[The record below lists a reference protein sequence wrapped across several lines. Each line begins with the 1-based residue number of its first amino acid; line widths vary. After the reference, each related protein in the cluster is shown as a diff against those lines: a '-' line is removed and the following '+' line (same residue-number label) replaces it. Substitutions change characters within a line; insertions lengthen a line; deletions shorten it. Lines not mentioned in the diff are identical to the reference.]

1 MANTAFQLK
10 RSSVSGKLPK
20 GEDLQVGELA
30 VNLSDGL
37 LFTKRSDNTV
47 IVVSGTKGDKGDI
60 GLTGDKGIQGDQ
72 GDKGDKGNT
81 GTLDAY
87 TYITSNHTATARST
101 LLADTTSGSFT
112 VTLPASPS
120 SGDWVRINDGGNWT
134 TNNLT
139 IARNGNTIE
148 GTADDL
154 IVDIGNIVIEL
165 TYNGSTWL
173 VTSNAGTKGDT
184 GDKGDTGTTGDKGDK
199 GDTGSK
205 GNTGD
210 KGDTGSK
217 GEKGETGVTGDKG
230 DTGSKGDKGEI
241 GSTGAKG
248 DTGATGSKG
257 DKGDT
262 GTTGSKGDK
271 GDTGAKGDTGSRAFS
286 VTNSGASAYT
296 IDGSNNP
303 TLNLLRGFT
312 YSFSLNA
319 SGHPFWIKTS
329 ATTGT
334 GNQYNSGVTN
344 NGTASGTI
352 IFSVPFDAPSTLYY
366 ICQFHGSMQGT
377 INISDVGPTGSKGD
391 KGDKGDTGS
400 KGDTGTTGSA
410 GSKGDKGDTGQ
421 KGDTGA
427 KGDTGSKGDK
437 GDSGSKG
444 DKGDT
449 GLTGLTGNKG
459 DTGATGSSGSK
470 GDKGD
475 EGTAGSK
482 GDKGDV
488 GAKGD
493 AGSFGGQSFDF
504 TYTNL
509 TSNTEPG
516 DGYFRFDNT
525 ALNSATKLYID
536 QQDGSSANIYSFLQ
550 TIDDSTSAIKGHF
563 SVTDSSNNNNFA
575 IFSIVG
581 SHSHYTHYFE
591 VPVSYLSGN
600 TGFSNNTVT
609 VITFARTGDI
619 GDKGVKGDTGQK
631 GDNGTKG
638 DVGEKGDKGNVGN
651 TGTSG
656 SKGDKGDTGATGDK
670 GNTGSTGDKG
680 DVGSTGAKGDK
691 GDTGSAGTAGSKGDK
706 GDIGVKGEPGTA
718 SAKGEKGDTGT
729 AGNKGDKGND
739 GSTGTT
745 GDKGEKGDTGITG
758 DKGDTGSKGDTGT
771 NGDKG
776 DKGETGVT
784 GDKGDT
790 GATGD
795 KGDTGAKGNTGDKG
809 DTGLTGAK
817 GDKGDVEAQGN
828 KGEKGDI
835 GVKGEPG
842 TASAKGEKGDT
853 GTKGDKGIDGVI
865 GVNGDKGDKGEPGT
879 ASAKGDKGDTGSAGT
894 FDVTFDTFT
903 GNGSQTV
910 FTLSTAPVDENHTI
924 INIQG
929 ISQLKTSYTISGSNV
944 VFSSAPANN
953 DVIDVTTLVG
963 GAKGQKGDDGF
974 FGVTLS
980 TFTGNGSATSFTLSS
995 TPPSEE
1001 YTIVNIQGILQLK
1014 SSYTVSGNTITF
1026 DSAPANNDLID
1037 VMVVEGGAKG
1047 DKGITGDKG
1056 TKGSKGDT
1064 TSFTYLNRTY
1074 TGNGSATAYTVT
1086 TGMSNVSVLVTE
1098 NGVMQ
1103 EPEVDY
1109 TVAGTTLT
1117 FTTAPANGVKI
1128 MIRELPV

>member
-444 DKGDT
+444 DT
-449 GLTGLTGNKG
+449 GPQGSQGAFSTNSDGQINSLGVGTAASTVTGQIRATNSITAFYSDVRLKENIQEIENALDKIEQLRGVFYNQNVLAEKFG
-459 DTGATGSSGSK
+459 YNDYKRQVGVIAQDVQKILPEAVTGAPFDI
-470 GDKGD
+470 DK
-475 EGTAGSK
+475 
-482 GDKGDV
+482 
-488 GAKGD
+488 
-493 AGSFGGQSFDF
+493 
-504 TYTNL
+504 
-509 TSNTEPG
+509 
-516 DGYFRFDNT
+516 DG
-525 ALNSATKLYID
+525 NS
-536 QQDGSSANIYSFLQ
+536 
-550 TIDDSTSAIKGHF
+550 
-563 SVTDSSNNNNFA
+563 
-575 IFSIVG
+575 
-581 SHSHYTHYFE
+581 
-591 VPVSYLSGN
+591 
-600 TGFSNNTVT
+600 
-609 VITFARTGDI
+609 
-619 GDKGVKGDTGQK
+619 
-631 GDNGTKG
+631 
-638 DVGEKGDKGNVGN
+638 
-651 TGTSG
+651 
-656 SKGDKGDTGATGDK
+656 
-670 GNTGSTGDKG
+670 
-680 DVGSTGAKGDK
+680 
-691 GDTGSAGTAGSKGDK
+691 
-706 GDIGVKGEPGTA
+706 
-718 SAKGEKGDTGT
+718 
-729 AGNKGDKGND
+729 
-739 GSTGTT
+739 
-745 GDKGEKGDTGITG
+745 
-758 DKGDTGSKGDTGT
+758 
-771 NGDKG
+771 
-776 DKGETGVT
+776 
-784 GDKGDT
+784 
-790 GATGD
+790 
-795 KGDTGAKGNTGDKG
+795 
-809 DTGLTGAK
+809 
-817 GDKGDVEAQGN
+817 
-828 KGEKGDI
+828 
-835 GVKGEPG
+835 
-842 TASAKGEKGDT
+842 
-853 GTKGDKGIDGVI
+853 
-865 GVNGDKGDKGEPGT
+865 
-879 ASAKGDKGDTGSAGT
+879 
-894 FDVTFDTFT
+894 
-903 GNGSQTV
+903 
-910 FTLSTAPVDENHTI
+910 
-924 INIQG
+924 
-929 ISQLKTSYTISGSNV
+929 ISGENYLTV
-944 VFSSAPANN
+944 YYEKIIP
-953 DVIDVTTLVG
+953 L
-963 GAKGQKGDDGF
+963 
-974 FGVTLS
+974 L
-980 TFTGNGSATSFTLSS
+980 
-995 TPPSEE
+995 
-1001 YTIVNIQGILQLK
+1001 IQCIKELK
-1014 SSYTVSGNTITF
+1014 Q
-1026 DSAPANNDLID
+1026 LID
-1037 VMVVEGGAKG
+1037 
-1047 DKGITGDKG
+1047 
-1056 TKGSKGDT
+1056 
-1064 TSFTYLNRTY
+1064 NR
-1074 TGNGSATAYTVT
+1074 
-1086 TGMSNVSVLVTE
+1086 
-1098 NGVMQ
+1098 
-1103 EPEVDY
+1103 
-1109 TVAGTTLT
+1109 
-1117 FTTAPANGVKI
+1117 
-1128 MIRELPV
+1128 